1 MGGFVWAKGNE
12 SLGIKDLSSKRFVE
26 QIDPKTNRC
35 FEKGRAMM
43 AGDAAAWMLENQLED
58 LLQMIADEEIK
69 GQVRN

>member
-1 MGGFVWAKGNE
+1 
-12 SLGIKDLSSKRFVE
+12 
-26 QIDPKTNRC
+26 
-35 FEKGRAMM
+35 MM

>member
-1 MGGFVWAKGNE
+1 
-12 SLGIKDLSSKRFVE
+12 
-26 QIDPKTNRC
+26 
-35 FEKGRAMM
+35 M